1 MSTKSYSSQSTSD
14 TSGLAAGGGLHGGFT
29 ITQQAGVGGSGVEG
43 GTAAAGASSSMSS
56 TSYSS
61 QSTSDTSGGLG
72 AFGGL
77 HGGLGLTPG
86 GGFLI
91 TQQAG
96 GGAGGAAGGVA
107 SAGGSSSTSYSSQST
122 SDSSGLAAGGGN
134 LSSFSSQSTSGAPGG
149 FALQVASGGGGEGG
163 GAMTQRFSTVGPV
176 ATSNWATSESTN
188 FSTTTQQTL
197 SPGALQG
204 GMTAAQ
210 YAQLQVEM
218 AQKRI
223 FDQMQQ
229 QQGGALAGSAGS
241 MSVVPGD
248 ASFQTYSIETP
259 GGGSA
264 SYASSSSTDTKEI
277 PGGTS
282 STSMQKSSYSSFSSS

>member
-1 MSTKSYSSQSTSD
+1 M
-14 TSGLAAGGGLHGGFT
+14 
-29 ITQQAGVGGSGVEG
+29 
-43 GTAAAGASSSMSS
+43 
-56 TSYSS
+56 
-61 QSTSDTSGGLG
+61 
-72 AFGGL
+72 GGL
-77 HGGLGLTPG
+77 HGGLGLGPG
-86 GGFLI
+86 GGFLM
-91 TQQAG
+91 TQQVG
-96 GGAGGAAGGVA
+96 GGAGGAA

-149 FALQVASGGGGEGG
+149 FALQVAGGGGGEGG

-229 QQGGALAGSAGS
+229 QQQGGALTGSAGS
-241 MSVVPGD
+241 MTVVPGD
-248 ASFQTYSIETP
+248 ASFQTYSVETP

-282 STSMQKSSYSSFSSS
+282 TTSMQKSSYSSFSSS

>member
-1 MSTKSYSSQSTSD
+1 M
-14 TSGLAAGGGLHGGFT
+14 G
-29 ITQQAGVGGSGVEG
+29 
-43 GTAAAGASSSMSS
+43 
-56 TSYSS
+56 
-61 QSTSDTSGGLG
+61 
-72 AFGGL
+72 
-77 HGGLGLTPG
+77 
-86 GGFLI
+86 
-91 TQQAG
+91 
-96 GGAGGAAGGVA
+96 
-107 SAGGSSSTSYSSQST
+107 SSTSYSSQST

-149 FALQVASGGGGEGG
+149 FALQVASGGEGG

-277 PGGTS
+277 PGGSS
-282 STSMQKSSYSSFSSS
+282 STSMQKSSYSSFSSSWA